1 MATDNFTPDDML
13 RSRWSPSVP
22 TQAARWFTIIGVVA
36 LLGGI
41 GGLAAAATLG
51 GLGALLAVLGGVTG
65 LLLGGALIL
74 AAIAVKAPYAFG
86 GLLLRI
92 AFPLFIIFLISIALI
107 AWLPAILMNAV
118 DGLSVR
124 AADPLSVAAL
134 TDALR
139 NGALSGSPGLAEP
152 TAYVLWPLQF
162 GITRDLIAMV
172 GVIGFISL
180 TAMFAIWWER
190 KVAGRMQSRLGPM
203 RVGGWHGWAQSLA
216 DGLKLLQKE
225 DIYLAGADR
234 PLYRLAA
241 YIAFVPAVCMFLA
254 LPFSAAWVGRD
265 LDIGLIFILA
275 MIGVGVIGVLL
286 AGWASNNKW
295 SMYGAMREACQM
307 VSYEIPLGFSIL
319 VPVMVAGTMRLTDIG
334 ELQSGGFHTW
344 LAFANPFCLAAAL
357 LFFVATLASCK
368 RAPFDLPEAESEL
381 VAGFHTEY
389 SGFRW
394 ALFFFAEYAE
404 MFAVSALAAI
414 LFFGAWY
421 SPLPA
426 SWGAAWK
433 NGSLWQQ
440 ALHGM
445 LYNGPI
451 WFVLKGFL
459 LVYVQMWLRW
469 TLPRIRID
477 QVMHACVQVLLPI
490 GMIILLGN
498 TLWLLLVQNGTWVA
512 IAANVGCTA
521 VGVAALSGVVWL
533 AAWAYSQRRKLVGTM
548 VIDHLPG
555 A

>member
-1 MATDNFTPDDML
+1 MDQFTSDDML
-13 RSRWSPSVP
+13 RSRWSPSAP
-22 TQAARWFTIIGVVA
+22 AQAVRWFTIVGVVA
-36 LLGGI
+36 LVGGVA
-41 GGLAAAATLG
+41 GLAAAATLH
-51 GLGALLAVLGGVTG
+51 GLGALLAAVGGVTG
-65 LLLGGALIL
+65 LLLGGALVL
-74 AAIAVKAPYAFG
+74 AAIAVRAPYAFG

-92 AFPLFIIFLISIALI
+92 AFPLFIVFLISIALI
-107 AWLPAILMNAV
+107 AWLPAILMSAV
-118 DGLSVR
+118 DGLAGPT
-124 AADPLSVAAL
+124 AAPLTVAQLA
-134 TDALR
+134 DALQH
-139 NGALSGSPGLAEP
+139 GALSGSAGLAEP
-152 TAYVLWPLQF
+152 VAYVLWPLQF
-162 GITRDLIAMV
+162 SITRDLIAMIGVV
-172 GVIGFISL
+172 GFVSL
-180 TAMFAIWWER
+180 VAMFAIWWER

-241 YIAFVPAVCMFLA
+241 YVAFVPAVCLFLA

-265 LDIGLIFILA
+265 LDVGLIFIMA
-275 MIGVGVIGVLL
+275 MVGVGVLGVLL

-307 VSYEIPLGFSIL
+307 VSYEIPLGFSVL
-319 VPVMVAGTMRLTDIG
+319 VPVMTVGTMRLTAIG
-334 ELQSGGFHTW
+334 ELQAGGFHTW
-344 LAFANPFCLAAAL
+344 IAFANPFCLAAAL

-433 NGSLWQQ
+433 DGSLWQQ
-440 ALHGM
+440 ALYGV
-445 LYNGPI
+445 LYSGPI

-490 GMIILLGN
+490 SMLILLGN
-498 TLWLLLVQNGTWVA
+498 TVWLLLVERKTLIAV
-512 IAANVGCTA
+512 AANAACTL
-521 VGVAALSGVVWL
+521 VGVAAIGGVVWL